1 MKKLTMTMAM
11 IGLIA
16 AGSAMAD
23 DQQLQQRVAQQRAQ
37 VQTIMK
43 TKEGC
48 DMMCEEM
55 IKHKGGRESMI
66 ETMLKDEATVKELK
80 SRLK

>member
-1 MKKLTMTMAM
+1 MKKLMMTVAVM
-11 IGLIA
+11 GLFVA
-16 AGSAMAD
+16 QSARAD
-23 DQQLQQRVAQQRAQ
+23 NQQLQQMLAQQRQQ

-55 IKHKGGRESMI
+55 IKHKGGRKSMI
-66 ETMLKDEATVKELK
+66 ETMLKDETTVKELK
-80 SRLK
+80 ARLK

>member
-1 MKKLTMTMAM
+1 MKKLIMTLAVM
-11 IGLIA
+11 GLA
-16 AGSAMAD
+16 LAQSARAD
-23 DQQLQQRVAQQRAQ
+23 DQQLQNRLAEQRKQ

-55 IKHKGGRESMI
+55 IKDKQGRESMI
-66 ETMLKDEATVKELK
+66 NTMLKDEATVKELK
-80 SRLK
+80 ARLK

>member
-1 MKKLTMTMAM
+1 MKKLMMTVAVM
-11 IGLIA
+11 GLFVA
-16 AGSAMAD
+16 QSARAD
-23 DQQLQQRVAQQRAQ
+23 NPQLQQMLAEQRKQ

-43 TKEGC
+43 TKEC
-48 DMMCEEM
+48 CNMMCEEM

-80 SRLK
+80 ARLK

>member
-1 MKKLTMTMAM
+1 MKKLIMTVAVM
-11 IGLIA
+11 GFVA
-16 AGSAMAD
+16 AQSTFGD
-23 DQQLQQRVAQQRAQ
+23 DPQLQQRLAEQRKQ

-55 IKHKGGRESMI
+55 IKDKQGRESMI
-66 ETMLKDEATVKELK
+66 NTMLKDEATVKELK
-80 SRLK
+80 ARLK